1 MASESTFPIRL
12 VCKQATICRHPI
24 LQCMYRNEVQLKQ
37 RCCAA
42 HESVQAFWRN
52 LLAAG
57 EGLLQGLRVAPMQ
70 HLLVFGSFMHFLLI
84 LGTLRFQFSLQRAA
98 PRFGRFHVS
107 HMLLCELPHAIV
119 QCRVLQPQ
127 IVLILHLHIVHLQG
141 AIELF

>member
-1 MASESTFPIRL
+1 MESESTFPIRL
-12 VCKQATICRHPI
+12 VCKQAIIRRHPI
-24 LQCMYRNEVQLKQ
+24 LQCMDRHEVQVKQ

-52 LLAAG
+52 LSAAG
-57 EGLLQGLRVAPMQ
+57 EGLLQGLRVEPMQ

-84 LGTLRFQFSLQRAA
+84 SGTLRFQLSLQRAA
-98 PRFGRFHVS
+98 LRFGRFNVS
-107 HMLLCELPHAIV
+107 HTLLCELPHTVV

-127 IVLILHLHIVHLQG
+127 IILILHLPIVHLQG